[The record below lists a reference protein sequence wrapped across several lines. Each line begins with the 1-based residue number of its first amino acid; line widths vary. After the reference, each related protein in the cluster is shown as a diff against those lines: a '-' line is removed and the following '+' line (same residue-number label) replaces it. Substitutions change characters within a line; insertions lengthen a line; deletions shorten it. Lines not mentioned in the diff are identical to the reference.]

1 MGLPLV
7 AIRSKALVGEAD
19 APAFACPGRPRAR
32 GQAAMM
38 QAMDALELAKSAFAL
53 FAIVDPVGVI
63 PIFLLATRGFTLAQ
77 SRAAARVAAL
87 TVLGVLTVFAFL
99 GEPLLAFFGIRLAAF
114 SVAGG
119 LLLLLLALSMVEAHV
134 SPQRQTQDEA
144 IEAEEKDSVG
154 VVPLGVPLLA
164 GPGAITHVIVAA
176 GAAQGNAVQQG
187 LMLIP
192 VALVALSVWL
202 AFRAA
207 PAIARRLGKTGIHV
221 VTRLMGLIIAAISIE
236 MIANGLGTLFPGLL
250 G

>member
-1 MGLPLV
+1 MD
-7 AIRSKALVGEAD
+7 IFALV
-19 APAFACPGRPRAR
+19 
-32 GQAAMM
+32 
-38 QAMDALELAKSAFAL
+38 KSAFAL

-63 PIFLLATRGFTLAQ
+63 PIFLLATRGYSLAQ
-77 SRAAARVAAL
+77 SHAAARIAAL
-87 TVLGVLTVFAFL
+87 TVLGVLTLFTFA

-134 SPQRQTQDEA
+134 SPQRQTEDEA
-144 IEAEEKDSVG
+144 MEAEEKDSVG

-164 GPGAITHVIVAA
+164 GPGAITHVIVAS
-176 GAAQGNAVQQG
+176 GAAQGDVLSQG
-187 LMLIP
+187 LLMIP

-207 PAIARRLGKTGIHV
+207 PMIARRLGKTGIHV

-236 MIANGLGTLFPGLL
+236 MIASGLGTLFPGLL
-250 G
+250 V

>member
-1 MGLPLV
+1 
-7 AIRSKALVGEAD
+7 
-19 APAFACPGRPRAR
+19 
-32 GQAAMM
+32 MM
-38 QAMDALELAKSAFAL
+38 HAMDLLELVKAALAL
-53 FAIVDPVGVI
+53 FAIVDPVGAI
-63 PIFLLATRGFTLAQ
+63 PIFLMATQGYTLAQ
-77 SRAAARVAAL
+77 SRSSARVAAL
-87 TVLGVLTVFAFL
+87 TVLGVLALIVFV

-119 LLLLLLALSMVEAHV
+119 LLLLLLALSMVQAHV
-134 SPQRQTQDEA
+134 SPQRQTQEEA
-144 IEAEEKDSVG
+144 LEAEEKDAVG

-176 GAAQGNAVQQG
+176 GAAQGDVMQQG
-187 LMLIP
+187 LLLIP

-207 PAIARRLGKTGIHV
+207 PMIARRLGKTGIHV

-236 MIANGLGTLFPGLL
+236 MIASGLGQLFPGLL

>member
-1 MGLPLV
+1 
-7 AIRSKALVGEAD
+7 
-19 APAFACPGRPRAR
+19 
-32 GQAAMM
+32 
-38 QAMDALELAKSAFAL
+38 MDLLELLKAALAL

-63 PIFLLATRGFTLAQ
+63 PIFLMATHGFTLTQ
-77 SRAAARVAAL
+77 SRAAARIAAL
-87 TVLGVLTVFAFL
+87 TVLGVLTIFAFA
-99 GEPLLAFFGIRLAAF
+99 GETLLTFFGIRLAAF

-144 IEAEEKDSVG
+144 VEAEEKDSVG

-176 GAAQGNAVQQG
+176 GALEGHTLQRG
-187 LMLIP
+187 LLLLP
-192 VALVALSVWL
+192 VGLVALSVWL

-207 PAIARRLGKTGIHV
+207 PVIAKRLGKTGIHV

-236 MIANGLGTLFPGLL
+236 MIARGLGELFPGLL
-250 G
+250 T